1 MSGRTKSALEAEISA
16 LKARLAEW
24 EAAAGA
30 SRAPK
35 TASSADHERIE
46 NALKASEVRYRRLF
60 ETAKDGI
67 LILDAESGKITD
79 ANPFLVS
86 LLGFSWDELIGRTLW
101 QIGSFRDI
109 VANQSAFRQ
118 LQVNEY
124 IRYENL
130 PLETKNGQLAHV
142 EFISNVY
149 MVDGSRVIQCNVRDI
164 TERYK
169 AEERLQKAHAEAL
182 ALVAEL
188 QRSEDNLRTLNHMND
203 LLQSCTTKEEAYQ
216 VIGLS
221 ARELFS
227 EHAGCLAILHPW
239 DQHLE
244 TVAQW
249 GGETPM
255 EARFLLDDCWAMR
268 RGQPH
273 EAGVPE
279 ASLLCR
285 HFAAPPVAG
294 YLCVPLT
301 VQGETLGLLSVL
313 GTGTA
318 GTGERR
324 SDYRQLALTMGEAI
338 KLSLSN
344 LRLRE
349 KLREQATRDLL
360 TGLFNRRYLEE
371 SLSRELHR
379 ARRGNSELCIAM
391 VDLDHFK
398 RLNDTFG
405 HEAGDAVLREVG
417 QVLREK
423 VRKSD
428 ISCRYGGEEFVVVL
442 PESSVAA
449 TVQRLE
455 EIRILIKALEIR
467 HRDQM
472 LGPTTVSA
480 GIAIASEKHA
490 SPRDLLS
497 AADAALYAAKQAGR
511 DRVVVYEAG
520 D

>member
-1 MSGRTKSALEAEISA
+1 MHS
-16 LKARLAEW
+16 RLPRLRRELD
-24 EAAAGA
+24 
-30 SRAPK
+30 
-35 TASSADHERIE
+35 SADGERIE

-67 LILDAESGKITD
+67 LILDADTGMIAD
-79 ANPFLVS
+79 VNPFLLN
-86 LLGFSWDELIGRTLW
+86 LLGYSSAELIGQALW
-101 QIGSFRDI
+101 EIGSFRD
-109 VANQSAFRQ
+109 VAASQSAFRQ
-118 LQVNEY
+118 LQLNEY

-130 PLETKNGQLAHV
+130 PLETKNGQLVQV
-142 EFISNVY
+142 EFISNLY
-149 MVDGSRVIQCNVRDI
+149 LVDGERVIQCNVRDI

-169 AEERLQKAHAEAL
+169 AEESLQKAHREAL

-188 QRSEDNLRTLNHMND
+188 ERSEDNLRSLNRMND
-203 LLQSCTTKEEAYQ
+203 LLQSCTTKEEVYK
-216 VIGLS
+216 VIGLT
-221 ARELFS
+221 AGELFS
-227 EHAGCLAILHPW
+227 DHTGCVAILHPG

-244 TVAQW
+244 TVARW
-249 GGETPM
+249 GGETPV

-273 EAGVPE
+273 EASDPE
-279 ASLLCR
+279 TSLLCR
-285 HFAAPPVAG
+285 HFVRPPDGG

-301 VQGETLGLLSVL
+301 VQGETLGVL
-313 GTGTA
+313 CIIGNKGA

-349 KLREQATRDLL
+349 KLREQATHDLL

-391 VDLDHFK
+391 LDLDHFK

-423 VRKSD
+423 VRRSD

-442 PESSVAA
+442 PESSLAA
-449 TVQRLE
+449 TVQRME
-455 EIRILIKALEIR
+455 QIRILIKGLEIR

-472 LGPTTVSA
+472 LSVTTVSA
-480 GIAIASEKHA
+480 GIAIASEQR
-490 SPRDLLS
+490 STPRDLLS
-497 AADAALYAAKQAGR
+497 AADDALYAAKQAGR
-511 DRVVVYEAG
+511 DRVAVYEAR

>member
-1 MSGRTKSALEAEISA
+1 MSSRTKSALEAEISA

-24 EAAAGA
+24 EAAAGT
-30 SRAPK
+30 SRNLK
-35 TASSADHERIE
+35 TSGSAEHERIE

-86 LLGFSWDELIGRTLW
+86 LLGFSWDELVGKTLW
-101 QIGSFRDI
+101 EIGSFRDI

-169 AEERLQKAHAEAL
+169 AEERLQKTHAEAL

-203 LLQSCTTKEEAYQ
+203 LLQSCTTQEEAYQ
-216 VIGLS
+216 VIGLT

-227 EHAGCLAILHPW
+227 GHAGGLAILHPW

-249 GGETPM
+249 GGDSPM

-273 EAGVPE
+273 EAGVPG

-285 HFAAPPVAG
+285 HFAAPTVAG
-294 YLCVPLT
+294 YLCVPLM

-318 GTGERR
+318 GTGGRR
-324 SDYRQLALTMGEAI
+324 SDDRQLALTMGEAI

-442 PESSVAA
+442 PESSVEA

-511 DRVVVYEAG
+511 DRVVVYEPE